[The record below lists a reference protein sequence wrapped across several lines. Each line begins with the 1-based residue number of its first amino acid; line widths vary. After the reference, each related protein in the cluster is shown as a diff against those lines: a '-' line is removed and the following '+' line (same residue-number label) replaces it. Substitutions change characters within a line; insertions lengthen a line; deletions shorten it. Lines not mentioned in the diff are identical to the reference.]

1 MNELK
6 PCPFCGGEASYR
18 DDGLWRKVY
27 DEDGAIIDVDIS
39 EPCVFIVECSCGAQI
54 VSDESQGA
62 VTAAWNR
69 RTGNDTNVATNADR
83 IRGMSDEELHK
94 FLLDFEAG
102 DIDYAKTFCDLCCK
116 DAALERKN
124 TDCEGCLLWWLKNDA
139 TLPQGIDWLKQPVKE
154 E

>member
-1 MNELK
+1 MTEKLL

-69 RTGNDTNVATNADR
+69 RAGNDTNVATNNAEPVVRGKWERMTNPYGDLEGFMCACGRTSQSADNYCPNC
-83 IRGMSDEELHK
+83 G
-94 FLLDFEAG
+94 A
-102 DIDYAKTFCDLCCK
+102 
-116 DAALERKN
+116 
-124 TDCEGCLLWWLKNDA
+124 
-139 TLPQGIDWLKQPVKE
+139 KE
-154 E
+154 EDTP

>member
-1 MNELK
+1 MNEIEQAIAGFETDNALLAGSREVGTIERNK
-6 PCPFCGGEASYR
+6 LAIAALREQAERSKGCVRCKSDNKVTHNGEH
-18 DDGLWRKVY
+18 
-27 DEDGAIIDVDIS
+27 
-39 EPCVFIVECSCGAQI
+39 FN
-54 VSDESQGA
+54 
-62 VTAAWNR
+62 VT
-69 RTGNDTNVATNADR
+69 TNADR
-83 IRGMSDEELHK
+83 IRSMSDEELHK

-116 DAALERKN
+116 DAALERKS